1 MIPNFRIIISFLL
14 SLPFLGLQAQDLVIN
29 EVLASNINGIVD
41 HYGDNSDWIEI
52 YNSSSNTINMNSYTL
67 SDKNDNPQKW
77 KFPNINI
84 PSHGYLL
91 VFASENATVGTEL
104 HCNFKISQEGEYISL
119 YKPSGVLV
127 DRIDSVELRADVS
140 YGHMQNASGNMR
152 FFDVPTPE
160 SANTST
166 GYDGFVKEATV
177 SHESGFYTSSINVTV
192 SHSNSQAVLRYTLDG
207 SIPTSSSPV
216 YNSSFNFSDAT
227 ANPNAISLI
236 KTNPSFD
243 YPQPGFTESRANNR
257 GWLNPYANINKT
269 NVLKVKAFKDGY
281 LPSEI
286 LSSTYFVYSE
296 ADEKY
301 SLPVISL
308 TTDDANFF
316 DDEIGIYVYGTTGEL
331 GNYYESG
338 REWERPTLV
347 QYFENDG
354 TLGFEQ
360 YLGARI
366 HGGGGRHSTVKNLRM
381 YARSEYGDDELKYKF
396 FDNSDINKF
405 KRFMIRGPG
414 HRPDCTPRDDF
425 ADLLLQNYNMDI
437 QHVQHVILFVNGEYW
452 GIHTIK
458 ERFDQ
463 KYLSLK
469 YGKKDDDYVIMRNSG
484 KLDSG
489 EEGDDAHYNNL
500 LDFVESNDMEE
511 DENYEYVKTQIDID
525 NYLSYFTSEVYMGN
539 VDWVITNIKF
549 WRYKGF
555 DKNARTINGLDGRW
569 RWFMFDFDL
578 VFGGSCDEIT
588 PNVNVLDDAFD
599 EEHGKATILARGLKE
614 NEQFVYDFVN
624 RICDHMNSN
633 FNQSNF
639 RKRLNEIDE
648 SMTPEMLEHIS
659 RWRYPSIASTLNV
672 RQNEIPS
679 LTQWTHILDDLYEY
693 PKNRKRKII
702 DHLTDEFNLEDSIHI
717 ALNVNEINMG
727 NIKVNSILI
736 SEALDGVTE
745 AVYPWQGTY
754 FEDIPFQLIAIP
766 KLGYRFVEWQETGDT
781 QDTLLLDLNYGASF
795 TAIFEEDPDFV
806 FEDALFINEFMASNK
821 STIEDDFNAYA
832 DWIEIY
838 NPNNKPIDLASFYIS
853 DDAEDAYK
861 YQFPIG
867 STSTI
872 IEAYGYKLIWC
883 DDRTERGPLH
893 TNFKLSASGDE
904 IVLSAP
910 DYSLIDNVSFG
921 AIGEDIAY
929 GREMDG
935 DDTWIYFQKPFGP
948 TPNATN
954 NAAAID
960 ELNRV
965 QLNLYPNPVKSG
977 NRVYFQH
984 QVNVKLFNNLGQIIL
999 VKDNATFVDTDGFEA
1014 GVYIISSER
1023 FGRSKLLI
1031 D

>member
-1 MIPNFRIIISFLL
+1 MISNLRILISLLL
-14 SLPFLGLQAQDLVIN
+14 SLSFLGVKAQDLVIN
-29 EVLASNINGIVD
+29 EVLASNINGITD
-41 HYGDNSDWIEI
+41 SYGEQSDWIEI
-52 YNSSSNTINMNSYTL
+52 YNNSSTTINLNSYSL

-77 KFPNINI
+77 KFPNVNI
-84 PSHGYLL
+84 SSHGYLL
-91 VFASENATVGTEL
+91 VFASENATIGNEL

-140 YGHMQNASGNMR
+140 YGHKLDASGNMK
-152 FFDVPTPE
+152 FFGLPTPQT
-160 SANTST
+160 SNTST
-166 GYDGFVKEATV
+166 AYNGFVSDPIV
-177 SHESGFYTSSINVTV
+177 SHESGFYTDDINVSIV
-192 SHSNSQAVLRYTLDG
+192 HGGSQVFLRYTLDG
-207 SIPTSSSPV
+207 SVPTPSSPV
-216 YNSSFNFSDAT
+216 YNSEIQFSDAT
-227 ANPNAISLI
+227 SKPNGISLI

-243 YPQPGFTESRANNR
+243 YPKPGFTESRANNR
-257 GWLNPYANINKT
+257 GYLNPYSNINKT

-281 LPSEI
+281 LPSET
-286 LSSTYFVYSE
+286 LSSTFFIYSE
-296 ADEKY
+296 AEEKY

-308 TTDDANFF
+308 TTDAPNFF
-316 DDEIGIYVYGTTGEL
+316 DDEMGIYVYGTTGEL

-381 YARSEYGDDELKYKF
+381 YARSEYGKDEMKYKF
-396 FDNSDINKF
+396 FDNSNINKF

-425 ADLLLQNYNMDI
+425 ADLLLQNYNMDV

-452 GIHTIK
+452 GIHSIK

-469 YGKKDDDYVIMRNSG
+469 YGKKDDDYVILRDSG

-489 EEGDDAHYNNL
+489 EEGDEAHYDNL
-500 LDFVESNDMEE
+500 LDFVESNNMEE
-511 DENYEYVKTQIDID
+511 DENYEYVQTQIDID
-525 NYLSYFTSEVYMGN
+525 NYLSYFSSEVYMGN

-555 DKNARTINGLDGRW
+555 DKSTKSINGLDGRW

-578 VFGGSCDEIT
+578 VFGGSCDDISS
-588 PNVNVLDDAFD
+588 NVNVLDDAFD
-599 EEHGKATILARGLKE
+599 QEHGKATILARGLKE
-614 NEQFVYDFVN
+614 NDQFVIDLVN
-624 RICDHMNSN
+624 RTCDHMNSN

-639 RKRLNEIDE
+639 REKLEEIDQ
-648 SMTPEMLEHIS
+648 SMTPEMLEHVS
-659 RWRYPSIASTLNV
+659 RWRYPSIATTLNV
-672 RQNEIPS
+672 RQNEIPT
-679 LTQWTHILDDLYEY
+679 LTQWTNVLDDLYNF
-693 PKNRKRKII
+693 PKDRKRKII
-702 DHLTDEFNLEDSIHI
+702 DHYTEEFNLEDTIHI
-717 ALNVNEINMG
+717 ALNVNDKNMG
-727 NIKVNSILI
+727 NIKINSLFV
-736 SEALDGVTE
+736 SEALDGVSE
-745 AVYPWQGTY
+745 SVYPWHGTY
-754 FEDIPFQLIAIP
+754 FEDIPFQLVAMP

-781 QDTLLLDLNYGASF
+781 DASLMVDLDEGAVF
-795 TAIFEEDPDFV
+795 TALFEEDPDFV
-806 FEDALFINEFMASNK
+806 FEDAIFINEFMAVNK
-821 STIEDDFNAYA
+821 STITDEYNANA

-838 NPNNKPIDLASFYIS
+838 NPNDKQVDLANFYIS
-853 DDAEDAYK
+853 DDADDAFK
-861 YQFPIG
+861 YQFPFG
-867 STSTI
+867 TVSTI

-893 TNFKLSASGDE
+893 TNFKLSSSGDD
-904 IVLSAP
+904 ILLMAP
-910 DYSLIDNVSFG
+910 DSSLIDNITFG
-921 AIGEDIAY
+921 AQGEDIAY

-935 DDTWIYFQKPFGP
+935 DETWIYFQKPFGP

-960 ELNRV
+960 ELNQV
-965 QLNLYPNPVKSG
+965 LLKLYPNPVKSG

-984 QVNVKLFNNLGQIIL
+984 QVNIQLHNNLGQL
-999 VKDNATFVDTDGFEA
+999 LLLKDNVTYLDTDGLES
-1014 GVYIISSER
+1014 GVYIISSEN
-1023 FGRSKLLI
+1023 FGRTKLLVN
-1031 D
+1031 